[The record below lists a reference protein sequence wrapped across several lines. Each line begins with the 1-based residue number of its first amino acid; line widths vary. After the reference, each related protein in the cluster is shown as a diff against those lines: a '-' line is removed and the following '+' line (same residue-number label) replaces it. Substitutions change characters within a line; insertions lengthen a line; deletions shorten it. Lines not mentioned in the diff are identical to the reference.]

1 MANEFP
7 APTVVDALPRRFRG
21 LIVELLADRAPDLL
35 AALEKQEKPTLAQQ
49 EAVLEVLVDAF
60 VDHLGPWDE
69 PTPRGALIDDALGAF
84 LEQWP
89 AEDLTDE

>member
-1 MANEFP
+1 MPLPVPPVIE
-7 APTVVDALPRRFRG
+7 ALPRRYHG
-21 LIVELLADRAPDLL
+21 IIVELLGDRAPDLL
-35 AALEKQEKPTLAQQ
+35 AALRTQAKPTLAQQ

-84 LEQWP
+84 LERWP
-89 AEDLTDE
+89 AEDLAEG

>member
-1 MANEFP
+1 MSFP
-7 APTVVDALPRRFRG
+7 VSTVIEALPRRYRE
-21 LIVELLADRAPDLL
+21 IVVELLADRAPDLL
-35 AALEKQEKPTLAQQ
+35 AALRTQAKPTLAQQ

-84 LEQWP
+84 LERWP
-89 AEDLTDE
+89 AEDLAEG